1 MFVNLLSQILGLF
14 LVQQLP
20 VLIAR
25 IVVDKD
31 LPITI
36 CQEIGSVP
44 TFGSRRGDT
53 QLPVLIPATFI
64 EVVLTRRQQ
73 IVILCTLVMYG

>member
-44 TFGSRRGDT
+44 TFGSRRRYSAACID
-53 QLPVLIPATFI
+53 PSNV
-64 EVVLTRRQQ
+64 
-73 IVILCTLVMYG
+73 Y